1 MLKQRAVPD
10 FDRVL
15 CTLVGQAPGGQHGC
29 PPRARQSRGAGG
41 QLAET
46 AARGGRPQA
55 EKRVPVP
62 LGAREARAG
71 QLSTGGRAKARPL
84 MKTISV
90 MDGTVRARVVQFGE
104 ARIELP
110 DALAEEATHAG

>member
-1 MLKQRAVPD
+1 MKQRAVPD
-10 FDRVL
+10 LDRVL

-29 PPRARQSRGAGG
+29 PPGARQSRGAGG

-55 EKRVPVP
+55 EERVPVP

-84 MKTISV
+84 MKNISV
-90 MDGTVRARVVQFGE
+90 VNGTVRTRVAQPEE
-104 ARIELP
+104 AGIGLP
-110 DALAEEATHAG
+110 DALAEEANHAE